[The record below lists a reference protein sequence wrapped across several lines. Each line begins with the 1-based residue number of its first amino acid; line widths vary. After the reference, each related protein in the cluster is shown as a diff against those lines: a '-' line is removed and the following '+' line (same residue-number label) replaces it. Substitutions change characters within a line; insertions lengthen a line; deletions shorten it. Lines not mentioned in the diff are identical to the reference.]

1 MMDKS
6 SNIVK
11 YKNGNYT
18 IMLNLND
25 GTMIRFTKDDEM
37 RPKFPDS
44 MDIKITNRCYK
55 GCPYCHE
62 KSTKDGL
69 HGNLL
74 SKSFIDSLHPYTQ
87 LAIGGGDIMTHPDLE
102 EFLCKCRKLKLVPS
116 ITVNQTHFMQNL
128 PFIQELSEKKLIYG
142 IGVSLNHASEQFI
155 NAAKSNPNIVVHVI
169 NGIVTEKELESLAH
183 HNLKILILGYKNF
196 GRGTDYLTH
205 ASESIKANQAYIQN
219 TLPQMVEEKWFQN
232 ISFDNLALQ
241 QIDVK
246 SLMTPEEW
254 NNFYMGEDGRSTMY
268 VDMVKQEFAAS
279 STSTKRY
286 PLKNNIEDMLK
297 IIHQEKGLNID

>member
-1 MMDKS
+1 MMDKNI
-6 SNIVK
+6 NIVK
-11 YKNGNYT
+11 YKNGNY
-18 IMLNLND
+18 IVMLNLND
-25 GTMIRFTKDDEM
+25 GTMIRYTKEDEL

-69 HGNLL
+69 HGDLL

-87 LAIGGGDIMTHPDLE
+87 IACGGGDIMTHPDLE
-102 EFLCKCRKLKLVPS
+102 EFLYKCQKLKLIPS
-116 ITVNQTHFMQNL
+116 ITVNQTHFMQNI
-128 PFIQELSEKKLIYG
+128 PFIQELSDKKLIYG
-142 IGVSLNHASEQFI
+142 IGISLNHANKQFI
-155 NAAKSNPNIVVHVI
+155 NAAKSNSNIVVHVI
-169 NGIVTEKELESLAH
+169 NGIVTKDELESLAH

-196 GRGTDYLTH
+196 GRGTNYLMQ
-205 ASESIKANQAYIQN
+205 AGEDIKANQAYIQN
-219 TLPQMVEEKWFQN
+219 TLPRMIEEKWFQN

-246 SLMTPEEW
+246 SLLTPEEW

-279 STSTKRY
+279 STSIKRY
-286 PLKNNIEDMLK
+286 PLQLNIEDMLK
-297 IIHQEKGLNID
+297 VIHQEKGLSIG